1 MENIGAARGIRTLGS
16 LITTE
21 TIWIA
26 SAFEVI
32 GACRDPH
39 GFGWGKWLRWNDHD
53 GRIHTRHVTDAALQG
68 DPASLCAMLA
78 GEGLTINRSQQR
90 AFAIYLGGCNV
101 KGRVTIVIGRAG
113 LRLAAIKSSCS
124 RLKPSGRKVPAD
136 DLGRFGGWSL

>member
-39 GFGWGKWLRWNDHD
+39 GFGWGKWLRWKDHD

-101 KGRVTIVIGRAG
+101 KGPRNHRSSDG
-113 LRLAAIKSSCS
+113 LA
-124 RLKPSGRKVPAD
+124 
-136 DLGRFGGWSL
+136 